1 MSLICGRS
9 TLAGLTCCQMRLA
22 VAGRSQ
28 YSGISMNRRSFV
40 WHGFCSAALSVA
52 RPSRAQAFAPTASAS
67 LSDAAVAAFARTL
80 SGKVYRSGDPRYE
93 QLRKVYAAKVDQHP
107 ALVVHAAD
115 AADVSAA
122 VAFAD
127 KNKLPFAVRCG
138 GHSYAGYSTCEEG
151 LLLDMSGFRDL
162 TFGLNNDSTRFG
174 GGMLSGAVE
183 TATAKLGRAAVLGQ
197 CPSVGVGGY
206 LLGGG
211 VSPLM
216 SKYGLGCDN
225 VLAADLVLA
234 NGQQATA
241 SAHQNQ
247 DLYWAIR
254 GGGGNFGVVT
264 AFEVALHP
272 VSEVFSGHVLLRS
285 SDASELMRALRDFA
299 PSAPDELTLIA
310 DMDADTDRKLNLSIQ
325 ACYLG
330 ERAAAERVLLP
341 LRRHKTV
348 VRDTLKSMRYL
359 DLEQQVPLLIPPS
372 YTENRGGFCSDLDDR
387 IIGVLA
393 DAAANAPGTFE
404 YTFVHL
410 HGAPTRVP
418 LNATAF
424 PLRSVGFAYG
434 ITAEWAPAVGP
445 HKATAWVE
453 ALSEKLKAD
462 AHGNYVNVMDREDE
476 SSVRRAY
483 GTNYTR
489 LCELKERYDP
499 KNLFAS
505 NQNIVPVR
513 GR

>member
-1 MSLICGRS
+1 MRS
-9 TLAGLTCCQMRLA
+9 VDCPHAFGTQDLFMD
-22 VAGRSQ
+22 
-28 YSGISMNRRSFV
+28 RRSFV
-40 WHGFCSAALSVA
+40 WHTFCSAALSVA
-52 RPSRAQAFAPTASAS
+52 APSRARAYASGSNAV
-67 LSDAAVAAFARTL
+67 LTDAAVAAFTRTL

-93 QLRKVYAAKVDQHP
+93 QLRKGYAAKVDHHP
-107 ALVVHAAD
+107 ALVVHPLN

-122 VAFAD
+122 VGFAG
-127 KNKLPFAVRCG
+127 KNRLPFAVRCG
-138 GHSYAGYSTCEEG
+138 GHSYAGYSTCEKG

-162 TFGLNNDSTRFG
+162 TFGPGNKSTRFG
-174 GGMLSGAVE
+174 GGTLSGAVE

-225 VLAADLVLA
+225 VIAADVVLA
-234 NGQQATA
+234 DGQQVSA

-272 VSEVFSGHVLLRS
+272 VSEVFAGHILLKS
-285 SDASELMRALRDFA
+285 PDARELMRALRDFA

-310 DMDADTDRKLNLSIQ
+310 DMDADRDRQLNLSIQ

-330 ERAAAERVLLP
+330 ERDAAEEVLRP
-341 LRRHKTV
+341 LRRHKRV

-359 DLEQQVPLLIPPS
+359 DLEQQVPLMIPPS

-387 IIGVLA
+387 LISVLA
-393 DAAANAPGTFE
+393 DAAASGPGTFE

-418 LNATAF
+418 LKATAF
-424 PLRSVGFAYG
+424 PLRSTGFTYG
-434 ITAEWAPAVGP
+434 ITTEWDPATGP
-445 HKATAWVE
+445 HKARAWVE
-453 ALSEKLKAD
+453 ALSEKLEAD
-462 AHGNYVNVMDREDE
+462 AHGNYVNVMDREDQ

-483 GTNYTR
+483 GANYTR
-489 LCELKERYDP
+489 LCELKQRYDP
-499 KNLFAS
+499 KNLFAN
-505 NQNIVPVR
+505 NQNILPIR
-513 GR
+513 SDSA

>member
-1 MSLICGRS
+1 
-9 TLAGLTCCQMRLA
+9 
-22 VAGRSQ
+22 
-28 YSGISMNRRSFV
+28 MNRRSFV

-52 RPSRAQAFAPTASAS
+52 RPSPARAFAPGATAA
-67 LSDAAVAAFARTL
+67 LTDAAVAAFTRTL
-80 SGKVYRSGDPRYE
+80 SGKVYRSGDPGYE
-93 QLRKVYAAKVDQHP
+93 QLRKGYAAKVDQHP
-107 ALVVHAAD
+107 ALVVHPVD

-122 VAFAD
+122 VGFAG
-127 KNKLPFAVRCG
+127 KNRLPFAVRCG

-151 LLLDMSGFRDL
+151 LLLDLSGFRDL
-162 TFGLNNDSTRFG
+162 TFGLNNNSTKFG

-183 TATAKLGRAAVLGQ
+183 AATAKLGRAAVLGQ

-225 VLAADLVLA
+225 VVEADVVLA
-234 NGQQATA
+234 DGQQVRA

-272 VSEVFSGHVLLRS
+272 VSEVFAGHILLS
-285 SDASELMRALRDFA
+285 SPDAGELMRALRDFA

-310 DMDADTDRKLNLSIQ
+310 DMYADHDRKLNLSIQ

-330 ERAAAERVLLP
+330 ERDAAERVLLP

-359 DLEQQVPLLIPPS
+359 DLEQQVPLMIPPS
-372 YTENRGGFCSDLDDR
+372 YTENRGGFCSDLNDR

-393 DAAANAPGTFE
+393 DAAASAPGTFE

-424 PLRSVGFAYG
+424 PLRSVGFTYG
-434 ITAEWAPAVGP
+434 ITAEWEPATGP
-445 HKATAWVE
+445 HKAMAWVE
-453 ALSEKLKAD
+453 ALSEELEAD
-462 AHGNYVNVMDREDE
+462 AHGNYVNVMDREDQ

-483 GTNYTR
+483 STNYIR

-499 KNLFAS
+499 KNLFAN
-505 NQNIVPVR
+505 NQNILPMR
-513 GR
+513 SRSA

>member
-1 MSLICGRS
+1 MD
-9 TLAGLTCCQMRLA
+9 
-22 VAGRSQ
+22 
-28 YSGISMNRRSFV
+28 RRSFV
-40 WHGFCSAALSVA
+40 WHGFCSAALSIAGPSPA
-52 RPSRAQAFAPTASAS
+52 RASAPRAATP
-67 LSDAAVAAFARTL
+67 LTDAAIAAFTRTL
-80 SGKVYRSGDPRYE
+80 SGTVYRSGNPKYE
-93 QLRKVYAAKVDQHP
+93 QLRKGYAAKVDQHP
-107 ALVVHAAD
+107 ALVVHPVD

-122 VAFAD
+122 VDFAS
-127 KNKLPFAVRCG
+127 KNRLPFAVRCG
-138 GHSYAGYSTCEEG
+138 GHSYAGYSTCEGG

-162 TFGLNNDSTRFG
+162 TFGLDNNSIRLG
-174 GGMLSGAVE
+174 GGLLSGAVE
-183 TATAKLGRAAVLGQ
+183 VKTAKVGRAAVLGQ

-225 VLAADLVLA
+225 VVAADVVLA
-234 NGQQATA
+234 DGRQVRA
-241 SAHQNQ
+241 SAHENP

-264 AFEVALHP
+264 GFEVALHP
-272 VSEVFSGHVLLRS
+272 VSEVFAGHILLS
-285 SDASELMRALRDFA
+285 SPDAGDLMRALRDFA

-310 DMDADTDRKLNLSIQ
+310 DMADDHDRKLNLSIQ

-330 ERAAAERVLLP
+330 ERYAAERVLAP

-359 DLEQQVPLLIPPS
+359 DLEQQVPLMIPPS
-372 YTENRGGFCSDLDDR
+372 YTENRGGFCSNLDDR
-387 IIGVLA
+387 TIGILA
-393 DAAANAPGTFE
+393 DAAANAPGPFE

-410 HGAPTRVP
+410 HGAPTRIP

-424 PLRSVGFAYG
+424 PLRSKGFTYG
-434 ITAEWAPAVGP
+434 ITAEWEPATGP
-445 HKATAWVE
+445 HKAMAWVE

-462 AHGNYVNVMDREDE
+462 ANGNYVNVMDREDQ
-476 SSVRRAY
+476 SGVRRAY

-499 KNLFAS
+499 KNLFAN
-505 NQNIVPVR
+505 NQNILPMR
-513 GR
+513 SRSE